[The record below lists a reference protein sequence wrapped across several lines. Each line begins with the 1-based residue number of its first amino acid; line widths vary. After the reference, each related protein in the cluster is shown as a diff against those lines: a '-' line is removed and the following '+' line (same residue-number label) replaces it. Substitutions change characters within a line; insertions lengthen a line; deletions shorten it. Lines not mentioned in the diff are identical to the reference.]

1 MHNEI
6 GAHNASFYKMLDE
19 LWEEA
24 ENLMDKGI
32 TGNNQNGA
40 GAAGFSFT
48 GASRNLDPSRH
59 NVSRDQ
65 ARRIALA
72 AAERRSQSQSQRAPQ
87 VLGGACVRAT
97 FHSCILSF
105 FLPCVHFIRIVVAHL
120 LSIAVIS
127 KYLVCVRFPERPIS
141 FFLFF
146 LLTCVRIYRMWIY
159 TSKETRHG

>member
-72 AAERRSQSQSQRAPQ
+72 AAERRSKSQSQRAPQ
-87 VLGGACVRAT
+87 VLGGACVRRFIHA
-97 FHSCILSF
+97 FFLSF
-105 FLPCVHFIRIVVAHL
+105 FRMFI
-120 LSIAVIS
+120 
-127 KYLVCVRFPERPIS
+127 
-141 FFLFF
+141 LFV
-146 LLTCVRIYRMWIY
+146 L
-159 TSKETRHG
+159 